1 MNFQTLRTNKGF
13 SLVEVLVGTAI
24 FLIVAMSVYGAFTSL
39 LKLANGSQARTLGVE
54 LADEQFEIIRNM
66 PYVSVGL
73 TNGIPLGI
81 LPQTQTLTRG
91 GITFTVSLTIR
102 NINFATSS
110 LQASDKLVQVEVT
123 CPGCQDFQPIVLTGQ
138 VSPANLQSAASGGA
152 LVVQALNA
160 SGQPVEGA
168 TVYVQSLSTS
178 TVQDTD
184 VTNDQGT
191 LNIIGVPRGTN
202 MYRII
207 VSKDGYSTASSS
219 RPGSM
224 GLSTPV
230 NADATVLNQQVT
242 TASFSIDQL
251 SSLHISSVSPICAVV
266 PNIHFS
272 LTGAKLIGTS
282 PSVFKFP
289 TVNVSTGSSGTLNLV
304 NMEWDTYT
312 LTPTDSSYDVEGV
325 NPFSPFA
332 LNPNNSQNVQLVVV
346 PKSSNS
352 FMVSVADRSSK
363 LPISGATVTL
373 SGGSYTGTYVTGQG
387 YLSQT
392 DWSGGSGQVN
402 YTNPNQYFADN
413 GRVDTSTSSGNIV
426 MRSSF
431 GLYST
436 SATSTLESST
446 FDTGSASNYYT
457 LSWNPVS
464 QPVLTGTNSV
474 KFQFATNPS
483 ATSTVWT
490 YRGPDGTSNSYFTVP
505 GSPINVVSNGN
516 EFARYLAYMTTKT
529 ATVTPMISNVSF
541 AYTSSC
547 APPGQVI
554 FQGLSA
560 GSYTLTVSKSGYT
573 TYSGSVTIGSGWQQ
587 QTVSLGS

>member
-464 QPVLTGTNSV
+464 QPVLTGTVSV
-474 KFQFATNPS
+474 AIE
-483 ATSTVWT
+483 
-490 YRGPDGTSNSYFTVP
+490 
-505 GSPINVVSNGN
+505 SP
-516 EFARYLAYMTTKT
+516 
-529 ATVTPMISNVSF
+529 P
-541 AYTSSC
+541 
-547 APPGQVI
+547 
-554 FQGLSA
+554 
-560 GSYTLTVSKSGYT
+560 
-573 TYSGSVTIGSGWQQ
+573 
-587 QTVSLGS
+587 